1 MTTPLNEEEIQDRA
15 GNGIARRRIDNR
27 ALRSEAAQDV
37 LSQRPGFLER
47 GSFLIF
53 ACILILLAAGTWFI
67 RYPDVI
73 QATAY
78 LTADNA
84 PKEIV
89 IRQDGRL
96 VRLFVRNDQRLSKG
110 QPVGWIESTAD
121 HKEVLTLSNLLSTA
135 SGLLAGD
142 QLERVSV
149 MFRKDF
155 RNLGE
160 LQTSYQVFVTALQQF
175 DDYLAAGYYFKRKQM
190 LESDLEYLKK
200 MHESL
205 ENQRDLA
212 GRDLRLSRE
221 ADEADSTLVSQKVI
235 SMQDLRDQQSKTV
248 AKQSS
253 IQQVSAS
260 LLANEVSQVD
270 KQKDIAEIEHSITL
284 QKSIFEQ
291 ALQTLKS
298 QVDDWIRK
306 YIIVAPTAG
315 KIVFIVPLQENQFLQ
330 NGKTIGYINPTDS
343 RYYAQMTLQQ
353 FNFGKIYTGQAVQ
366 LRVNAY
372 PYQEFG
378 FIPGKLTYI
387 STIPADSGFLAT
399 VELPRGLVTNYNRT
413 IQYRSGLKLE
423 AFVVTRDQ
431 RLLQRFFYNWVKST
445 SFH

>member
-1 MTTPLNEEEIQDRA
+1 MRIRLNEDIQNRA
-15 GNGIARRRIDNR
+15 GNGLARKHVDKR

-47 GSFLIF
+47 WSFLTF
-53 ACILILLAAGTWFI
+53 ACILILLAAGTWFV

-73 QATAY
+73 QANAY

-84 PKEIV
+84 PKDIV

-96 VRLFVRNDQRLSKG
+96 VRLFVRNDQLLSKG

-121 HKEVLTLSNLLSTA
+121 HKEVLVLSNVLSTA
-135 SGLLAGD
+135 SGLLARNH
-142 QLERVSV
+142 LESVSTLLV
-149 MFRKDF
+149 MDYRD
-155 RNLGE
+155 LGE
-160 LQTSYQVFVTALQQF
+160 LQGFYQVFITALQQF
-175 DDYLAAGYYFKRKQM
+175 NDYLATGYYYKRKQM
-190 LESDLEYLKK
+190 LESNLDYLKK
-200 MHESL
+200 MHGSL

-212 GRDLRLSRE
+212 DKGLRLSRE

-235 SMQDLRDQQSKTV
+235 SKQDLRDQQSKTV

-253 IQQVSAS
+253 IQQLSAS
-260 LLANEVSQVD
+260 LLANETSQVD
-270 KQKDIAEIEHSITL
+270 KERDIAEIEHSISQ

-306 YIIVAPTAG
+306 YIIVAPIAG

-330 NGKTIGYINPTDS
+330 NGKTIGYINPPDS
-343 RYYAQMTLQQ
+343 RYYALMTLQQ
-353 FNFGKIYTGQAVQ
+353 YNFGKIDTGQAVQ

-399 VELPRGLVTNYNRT
+399 VELPRGLLTNYNKT
-413 IQYRSGLKLE
+413 IQYRTGLKVE
-423 AFVVTRDQ
+423 AFVVTREQ
-431 RLLQRFFYNWVKST
+431 RLLQRFFYNFVKST